1 MINKFASL
9 TAGAA
14 FLALAP
20 AAFAADM
27 PYAEAPYAATV
38 APAQEVAA
46 GYDWTGFYIG
56 AHGGYGFG
64 STEDSLFDHDTEG
77 FIAGGQVGY
86 NRQFGNWVAGLEAD
100 ASYSDLNNEDD
111 NAGFDAELNYLAT
124 VRGRVGFAFDKA
136 LVYGTGGLAF
146 GELDYNNGVD
156 SAKETQFG
164 YAVGGGVEVGL
175 TQNISVKGEYLY
187 VDLGE
192 ESFGGETVNFDAH
205 TVKGGIN
212 YRF

>member
-1 MINKFASL
+1 MMNKIASL
-9 TAGAA
+9 MAGAA
-14 FLALAP
+14 FVALAP

-27 PYAEAPYAATV
+27 PV
-38 APAQEVAA
+38 APAPYEAVAPVPEA
-46 GYDWTGFYIG
+46 PLAYDWTGFYIG

-64 STEDSLFDHDTEG
+64 STEDSLFDSDTEG

-86 NRQFGNWVAGLEAD
+86 NQQFGNWVAGLEAD
-100 ASYSDLNNEDD
+100 ASYTDLDNDD
-111 NAGFDAELNYLAT
+111 DAVDFNSSLNYLAT
-124 VRGRVGFAFDKA
+124 VRGRVGFAFDKV

-146 GELDYNNGVD
+146 GEVEYDNGVD
-156 SAKETQFG
+156 SGAETQLG
-164 YAVGGGVEVGL
+164 WTAGGGVEVGL
-175 TQNISVKGEYLY
+175 SQNLSVKGEYLY

-192 ESFGGETVNFDAH
+192 EDYGAETVEFNAH

>member
-9 TAGAA
+9 IAGAA
-14 FLALAP
+14 VLALAP

-27 PYAEAPYAATV
+27 PAAEPAYSAV
-38 APAQEVAA
+38 APAPEMAT
-46 GYDWTGFYIG
+46 GYDWTGFYVG

-64 STEDSLFDHDTEG
+64 KTEDSLFENDTEG

-86 NRQFGNWVAGLEAD
+86 NHQFGNWVAGLEAD
-100 ASYSDLNNEDD
+100 ASYSDLNNDDD

-136 LVYGTGGLAF
+136 LVYGTGGVAF
-146 GELDYNNGVD
+146 GEVDYDNGVD
-156 SAKETQFG
+156 SDKKTQVG
-164 YAVGGGVEVGL
+164 YAVGAGLEYGL
-175 TQNISVKGEYLY
+175 TQNLSVKGEYLY
-187 VDLGE
+187 VDLGDE
-192 ESFGGETVNFDAH
+192 DFGGENVSFDAH